1 MSEAFIGSFI
11 RQRRE
16 DLGLSQYQLCEGICG
31 LTTMSRLECGSQT
44 PSRNV
49 VNALL
54 QRLGLPSDRYLT
66 LLNRNE
72 IEINALKDDIQAKQ
86 ILHQHAIGPEKD
98 NIRFAALG
106 EIAQL
111 EKLCPIDDNLTKQ
124 YILYHRTILGHE
136 DGSWYSPEKRLAM
149 LLNAIRL
156 TVPRFE
162 VSEINSFIYCMDE
175 VKIINSIAHA
185 CEDLGEMQTA
195 LTIFKQL
202 VQYIQSHFQD
212 ILNTRG
218 ELPMIAHN
226 YARALNLCGQNTEAL
241 KAIETAHQACIKYR
255 NYQMLPRILHTKAI
269 IYHDLGNHEQGKRLY
284 YQAYHVCMAID
295 DHRDLSLLCA
305 DANEQ
310 YGITFD

>member
-31 LTTMSRLECGSQT
+31 VTTMSRLERGSQT

-72 IEINALKDDIQAKQ
+72 IEINALRDDIRAKQ
-86 ILHQHAIGPEKD
+86 ILQQQAIGAEKD
-98 NIRFAALG
+98 KIRLAALR

-111 EKLCPIDDNLTKQ
+111 EQLCPADDNLTKQ
-124 YILYHRTILGHE
+124 YILHHKTVLGRE
-136 DGSWYSPEKRLAM
+136 DGSRYSPEERLTM
-149 LLNAIRL
+149 LLDAIRL
-156 TVPRFE
+156 TVPRFA
-162 VSEINSFIYCMDE
+162 VSEIHDFIYCMDE
-175 VKIINSIAHA
+175 VKIINSMAHA
-185 CEDLGEMQTA
+185 YEDLGEMATT
-195 LTIFKQL
+195 LEILRQL
-202 VQYIQSHFQD
+202 VQYIQLHFQD
-212 ILNTRG
+212 ILHTRG
-218 ELPMIAHN
+218 ELPMIAQN
-226 YARALNLCGQNTEAL
+226 YARALNLSGQNTEAR

-255 NYQMLPRILHTKAI
+255 NYQILPRILHTKAI

-284 YQAYHVCMAID
+284 YQAYHVCMAIE
-295 DHRDLSLLCA
+295 DHRDLTLLCE
-305 DANEQ
+305 DARAQ
-310 YGITFD
+310 YGISFD